1 MLRNIAETTEVVERE
16 ENCEHTIILVPKRKR
31 CCDALS
37 QLLRSHSAHSI
48 LENMKPVLVSGIQ
61 PTGNLHLGNYLG
73 ALKNFV
79 ELQNSGT
86 YECYFFIADL
96 HSMTEEYN
104 PKEKQKQIL
113 NVALDYLAA
122 GLDPKKAVI
131 FQQSAIPAH
140 TELMWALNT
149 LTPLGELSRMT
160 QFKDKLLQKTAEAL
174 KASIPTTIEN
184 RINPDGVDQ
193 DKITNVGL
201 FDYPVLM
208 AADILLYDA
217 KVVPVG
223 HDQLQHLEL
232 TRTLARKVNAKF
244 GKTFFEP
251 EPKMTEVTRLMSLDD
266 PTKKMSKSRPAGCV
280 FIDDEPEVIRKK
292 IMSAVT
298 DSEREVGFDKEK
310 RPAMANLLTL
320 YSAVSGRPI
329 TALVAAY
336 KGKGY
341 AYFKRDLAE
350 AVVTSLAPFQKRK
363 KALAKNM
370 KGVKT
375 IVEKGNK
382 KALKVSE
389 KKMEVVKKKL
399 GLA

>member
-1 MLRNIAETTEVVERE
+1 MFFKTTWGAPHDSTV
-16 ENCEHTIILVPKRKR
+16 
-31 CCDALS
+31 
-37 QLLRSHSAHSI
+37 LRSHSAHSI
-48 LENMKPVLVSGIQ
+48 LKNMKPVLVSGIQ

-79 ELQNSGT
+79 ELQNSGK

-104 PKEKQKQIL
+104 PKEKQKQIV

-122 GLDPKKAVI
+122 GLDPKKSVI

-149 LTPLGELSRMT
+149 ITPMGELRRMT
-160 QFKDKLLQKTAEAL
+160 QFKDKSEDIAE
-174 KASIPTTIEN
+174 N
-184 RINPDGVDQ
+184 
-193 DKITNVGL
+193 TNVGL
-201 FDYPVLM
+201 FNYPVLM

-232 TRTLARKVNAKF
+232 TRTLARKFNTKF

-251 EPKMTEVTRLMSLDD
+251 APKMTEVTRLMSLDD

-280 FIDDEPEVIRKK
+280 FIDDAPEVIRKK

-298 DSEREVGFDKEK
+298 DSEREVGFDKEN

-320 YSAVSGRPI
+320 YSAMSGKSI
-329 TALVAAY
+329 DALVAAY
-336 KGKGY
+336 RGKGY
-341 AYFKRDLAE
+341 ADFKRDLAE
-350 AVVTSLAPFQKRK
+350 TVITSLTPFQKRK
-363 KALAKNM
+363 RVLAKDA
-370 KGVKT
+370 KGIKA
-375 IVEKGNK
+375 IMEKGNK

>member
-1 MLRNIAETTEVVERE
+1 MVQPV
-16 ENCEHTIILVPKRKR
+16 
-31 CCDALS
+31 
-37 QLLRSHSAHSI
+37 LRSHSAHSI
-48 LENMKPVLVSGIQ
+48 LKNMKPVLVSGIQ

-79 ELQNSGT
+79 DLQNSGK

-104 PKEKQKQIL
+104 PKEKQKQIV

-122 GLDPKKAVI
+122 GLDPKKSVI

-149 LTPLGELSRMT
+149 ITPMGELRRMT
-160 QFKDKLLQKTAEAL
+160 QFKDKSNIPTYSDTVITDEKL
-174 KASIPTTIEN
+174 KARQMETHFGESAA
-184 RINPDGVDQ
+184 
-193 DKITNVGL
+193 NVGL

-232 TRTLARKVNAKF
+232 TRTLARKFNAKF
-244 GKTFFEP
+244 GKIFFEP
-251 EPKMTEVTRLMSLDD
+251 APKMTEVTRLMSLDD
-266 PTKKMSKSRPAGCV
+266 ATKKMSKSRPAGCV

-298 DSEREVGFDKEK
+298 DSEREVGFDKEN

-320 YSAVSGRPI
+320 YSAVSGTSI
-329 TALVAAY
+329 DALVAAY

-341 AYFKRDLAE
+341 ADFKRDLAE
-350 AVVTSLAPFQKRK
+350 TVITSLAPFQKRK
-363 KALAKNM
+363 KALAKSM
-370 KGVKT
+370 KNVKA

-389 KKMEVVKKKL
+389 KKMETVKKKL